1 MNKAFTLR
9 IARCMLIGIGAFVM
23 LLAANV
29 KTRSGLD
36 VASYVLGTGALW
48 YVFELIIITPFKK
61 KPPPHEVVEQY
72 QAQKGVEHNT
82 RFEEEI
88 GRQRAGK
95 KPKKGALGK
104 DHF

>member
-9 IARCMLIGIGAFVM
+9 IARCLLIGIGAFVM
-23 LLAANV
+23 LLAANM
-29 KTRSGLD
+29 KIHSGLD
-36 VASYVLGTGALW
+36 VASYLLGAGALW
-48 YVFELIIITPFKK
+48 YVFELIIMTLFKK
-61 KPPPHEVVEQY
+61 KQPPPEVVEQY
-72 QAQKGVEHNT
+72 QAQKEVKHNA

-88 GRQRAGK
+88 RGQRAGK